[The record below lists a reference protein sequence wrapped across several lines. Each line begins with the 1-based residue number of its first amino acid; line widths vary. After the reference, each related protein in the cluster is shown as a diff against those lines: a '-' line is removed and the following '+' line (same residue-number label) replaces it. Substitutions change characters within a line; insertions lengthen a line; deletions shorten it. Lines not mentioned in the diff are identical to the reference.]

1 MGQATESSSF
11 LQMLESIQ
19 LFFKKIFIFF
29 FFFWVSWFASWFLNV
44 FYAFK
49 KKQLFLFH

>member
-19 LFFKKIFIFF
+19 LFLKKISTFF
-29 FFFWVSWFASWFLNV
+29 FFFFGF
-44 FYAFK
+44 FG
-49 KKQLFLFH
+49 LFVGF